1 MFSSTGG
8 SMGTWSDRQL
18 AAIGAVV
25 ATVLFVVAF
34 ALFGSSPAFDAAS
47 GKIVAY
53 FHDHHRRLLS
63 AAVLGEAGVAVMIGV
78 VARLAV
84 VLRDG
89 GHRALAAV
97 TGIAGADS
105 TGMLAVI
112 FGLFAGFAQLAT
124 FGPEAGAIA
133 PLYRLTAFLQ
143 TGWFW
148 VTLVLVACVAVLLLL
163 GGISVKGEGVLEA
176 GSGALAIV
184 GSIAFLAWLLHLA
197 LLLWQPAEV
206 TEAAPTPA

>member
-1 MFSSTGG
+1 
-8 SMGTWSDRQL
+8 MGTWSDRQL

-97 TGIAGADS
+97 TGIAGA
-105 TGMLAVI
+105 A
-112 FGLFAGFAQLAT
+112 
-124 FGPEAGAIA
+124 
-133 PLYRLTAFLQ
+133 
-143 TGWFW
+143 
-148 VTLVLVACVAVLLLL
+148 
-163 GGISVKGEGVLEA
+163 
-176 GSGALAIV
+176 
-184 GSIAFLAWLLHLA
+184 
-197 LLLWQPAEV
+197 
-206 TEAAPTPA
+206 